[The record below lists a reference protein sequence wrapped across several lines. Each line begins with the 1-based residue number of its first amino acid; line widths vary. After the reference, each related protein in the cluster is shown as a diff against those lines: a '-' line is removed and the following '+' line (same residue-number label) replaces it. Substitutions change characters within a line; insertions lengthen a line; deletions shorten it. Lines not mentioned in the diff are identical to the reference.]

1 MCLCCNKS
9 KPSIYFLLIGHI
21 LLNIIILIVLLISTY
36 DLAIL
41 NWYQK
46 AYLII
51 TIIVWIILIIYS
63 TLKLFLIIFGKFT
76 QDLYPKKVW
85 LFIHVPA
92 FSIVGFALIYDL
104 YKVPATSG
112 IPGLLIYYFL
122 MVIIC
127 ALFIISSLND
137 YFRIQSQID
146 LSQNKVHIVPLEEEN
161 DYNISKKIN

>member
-1 MCLCCNKS
+1 MYN
-9 KPSIYFLLIGHI
+9 
-21 LLNIIILIVLLISTY
+21 NIISTY

-63 TLKLFLIIFGKFT
+63 TLKIFLIIFGKFT
-76 QDLYPKKVW
+76 QALYPKKVW

-92 FSIVGFALIYDL
+92 FSVVGFALIYDL
-104 YKVPATSG
+104 YKVPTTSG

-122 MVIIC
+122 MVTIC
-127 ALFIISSLND
+127 ALFIFSSLND
-137 YFRIQSQID
+137 YFKIQSQID

>member
-9 KPSIYFLLIGHI
+9 KSSIYFFLIGNI

-76 QDLYPKKVW
+76 QGLYPKKVW

-104 YKVPATSG
+104 YKVPTTSG
-112 IPGLLIYYFL
+112 IPGLLIYYLL

-127 ALFIISSLND
+127 ALFIFSSLND
-137 YFRIQSQID
+137 YFKIQSQID